1 MQDLLFAFMEF
12 HKGPVGPF
20 LQPVFVPR
28 DGDPALKHI
37 SASPFPPLPTILV
50 SFANMTSALC
60 HLLIDKDVR

>member
-1 MQDLLFAFMEF
+1 MQDLVFDLIEF
-12 HKGPVGPF
+12 HKAPVGPF

-37 SASPFPPLPTILV
+37 SASLLPPLPTILV